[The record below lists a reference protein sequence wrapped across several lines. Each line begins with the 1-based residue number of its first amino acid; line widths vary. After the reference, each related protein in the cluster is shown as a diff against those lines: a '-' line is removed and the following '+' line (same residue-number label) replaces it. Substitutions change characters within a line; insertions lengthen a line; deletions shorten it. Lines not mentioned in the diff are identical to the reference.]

1 MCHTYLSTQ
10 LCVAHIKGGYME
22 TIGERIKFVRKSNNR
37 TQVQF
42 ARELGISQTHIS
54 KIEKGVE
61 HPSEMLLLFICSM
74 YGCSIEWLKSGIGES
89 RKEPEDLE
97 DALLAIYKK
106 NSLRFYELLYK
117 LPIGIMYDTTQSIRL
132 LIDIAK
138 NSSELSDLRS
148 EGIIHM
154 TYNIVSYL
162 AQIAKINVEY
172 SNHQIKNLG
181 RQDDFIKAIGNELEQ
196 LKNITENI

>member
-1 MCHTYLSTQ
+1 MLENQIIEHKFNLQGNLES
-10 LCVAHIKGGYME
+10 ARHIL
-22 TIGERIKFVRKSNNR
+22 V
-37 TQVQF
+37 
-42 ARELGISQTHIS
+42 

-138 NSSELSDLRS
+138 ILLN
-148 EGIIHM
+148 
-154 TYNIVSYL
+154 
-162 AQIAKINVEY
+162 
-172 SNHQIKNLG
+172 
-181 RQDDFIKAIGNELEQ
+181 
-196 LKNITENI
+196 

>member
-1 MCHTYLSTQ
+1 MSFY
-10 LCVAHIKGGYME
+10 
-22 TIGERIKFVRKSNNR
+22 KF
-37 TQVQF
+37 
-42 ARELGISQTHIS
+42 
-54 KIEKGVE
+54 
-61 HPSEMLLLFICSM
+61 
-74 YGCSIEWLKSGIGES
+74 
-89 RKEPEDLE
+89 
-97 DALLAIYKK
+97 
-106 NSLRFYELLYK
+106 
-117 LPIGIMYDTTQSIRL
+117 PIGIMYDTTQSIRL

-172 SNHQIKNLG
+172 SNHQIKDLG

>member
-1 MCHTYLSTQ
+1 
-10 LCVAHIKGGYME
+10 ME

-97 DALLAIYKK
+97 DALLAC
-106 NSLRFYELLYK
+106 LLYTSPSPRDRQK
-117 LPIGIMYDTTQSIRL
+117 SRMP
-132 LIDIAK
+132 
-138 NSSELSDLRS
+138 SS
-148 EGIIHM
+148 
-154 TYNIVSYL
+154 
-162 AQIAKINVEY
+162 A
-172 SNHQIKNLG
+172 
-181 RQDDFIKAIGNELEQ
+181 
-196 LKNITENI
+196 

>member
-1 MCHTYLSTQ
+1 
-10 LCVAHIKGGYME
+10 ME

-148 EGIIHM
+148 EGI
-154 TYNIVSYL
+154 SYL

-172 SNHQIKNLG
+172 SNHQIKDLG

>member
-1 MCHTYLSTQ
+1 
-10 LCVAHIKGGYME
+10 ME

-61 HPSEMLLLFICSM
+61 HPSEMLQLFICSM

-97 DALLAIYKK
+97 DALLAIYRK

-138 NSSELSDLRS
+138 KSSELSDLRS

-172 SNHQIKNLG
+172 SNHQIKDLG

>member
-1 MCHTYLSTQ
+1 
-10 LCVAHIKGGYME
+10 ME

-97 DALLAIYKK
+97 DALLAIYRK

-138 NSSELSDLRS
+138 NLL
-148 EGIIHM
+148 
-154 TYNIVSYL
+154 N
-162 AQIAKINVEY
+162 
-172 SNHQIKNLG
+172 
-181 RQDDFIKAIGNELEQ
+181 
-196 LKNITENI
+196 